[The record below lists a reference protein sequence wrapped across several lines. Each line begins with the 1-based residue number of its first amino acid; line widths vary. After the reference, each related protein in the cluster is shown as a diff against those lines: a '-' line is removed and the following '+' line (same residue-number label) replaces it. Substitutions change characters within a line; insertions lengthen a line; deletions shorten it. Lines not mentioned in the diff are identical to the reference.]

1 MVKYEIEKPQ
11 AMIWQ
16 IWSPRQGQGR
26 PEKKRRS
33 AIPSKKTPA
42 STVFSSWRIVLPH
55 LEWIAIGQR
64 ASFPPS
70 QWRISFASTSCLA
83 SRSDRQNGMA
93 ESGSGSSEWNVRMKE
108 NKPWVYSGIA
118 VVALCVVRIR
128 VPPIPKF
135 GFTQAED

>member
-11 AMIWQ
+11 ATIWQ

-83 SRSDRQNGMA
+83 SRSDRQNGMS
-93 ESGSGSSEWNVRMKE
+93 ESESGSSELRINLYFSGWMLLVMIMVVCHEVLKE
-108 NKPWVYSGIA
+108 DDGGCDIY
-118 VVALCVVRIR
+118 
-128 VPPIPKF
+128 
-135 GFTQAED
+135 FTSVF